1 MGKKTKTTKKINMEW
16 RGSLHSLRGGPER
29 GHRVLPPRDVLG
41 HTKGRR
47 AAGRAS
53 RLAQATST
61 RLSFALLKKWV
72 VGLVLEGKGGETKS
86 ERVRTNSPG
95 RMVLVQNEHPSKSR
109 LARLPSA
116 RTHPA
121 CQRGRRGPRPRRRTV
136 GCGWSGG
143 GQMTCCC

>member
-1 MGKKTKTTKKINMEW
+1 MEW
-16 RGSLHSLRGGPER
+16 RGSLHTVSVEVQREDT
-29 GHRVLPPRDVLG
+29 VCCPPRDVLG
-41 HTKGRR
+41 HTKGGR

-95 RMVLVQNEHPSKSR
+95 
-109 LARLPSA
+109 
-116 RTHPA
+116 
-121 CQRGRRGPRPRRRTV
+121 
-136 GCGWSGG
+136 GWF
-143 GQMTCCC
+143 